1 MRLIDPSHPVT
12 LFGSCGVLVLA
23 MAACSSDKQ
32 PARQPSAISQPAIAA
47 QQAAPAPAAARDD
60 RETTVQ
66 LSQDFRARCSLPE
79 APQEAPRFEYDQ
91 ATLRPRGENVLDAV
105 AQCLKDGPLKDQ
117 TITIVGRADPRGTE
131 QYNEDLAA
139 SRAAAARNYLVQRG
153 VSAERIKL
161 VSRGEQGAR
170 GSDEAT
176 WALDRRVD
184 LELGDLSTAATG
196 GTSAGSAGK
205 PAGTGA
211 QGTGSPILQGTRM
224 QIESAESSER
234 SDAASYA
241 DTAEGAKPGQA
252 QVKGTGDGSGSASSK
267 GSSSGSTKGSTSGS
281 SASGSAKG
289 SADVSVGNR

>member
-1 MRLIDPSHPVT
+1 MRLIDSSQRAT
-12 LFGSCGVLVLA
+12 LLGSCGALVLA
-23 MAACSSDKQ
+23 VAACSSDKQ
-32 PARQPSAISQPAIAA
+32 PARQPSALSQPAVAA
-47 QQAAPAPAAARDD
+47 QQTAPTPAAARDD

-66 LSQDFRARCSLPE
+66 LSQDFRTRCSLPE

-139 SRAAAARNYLVQRG
+139 SRAAAARNYLVQQG

-170 GSDEAT
+170 GSDEAS

-184 LELGDLSTAATG
+184 LELGDLSSRAAASSGQST
-196 GTSAGSAGK
+196 GSA
-205 PAGTGA
+205 A
-211 QGTGSPILQGTRM
+211 QGTSSPILQGTRM
-224 QIESAESSER
+224 QIESAESAER
-234 SDAASYA
+234 SDAASYTH
-241 DTAEGAKPGQA
+241 TAEGAKPGQA

-267 GSSSGSTKGSTSGS
+267 GSSSGSAKGSTSGTS
-281 SASGSAKG
+281 TSGSAKG
-289 SADVSVGNR
+289 SADVSVGTR